1 MKAEIFSKDTQAI
14 IYGFQVNP
22 IQRMLDFDYACG
34 RTTPSVAAIIDTESD
49 GLHKAFFGKK
59 EILIPIYK
67 DLKRAAIKHPKA
79 DVLINFASFRSAF
92 ESTMEALDISTI
104 NTVVVIAEGVPERKA
119 RIMAQ
124 YAKKLG
130 KMIIGPATV
139 GGIKAGCFKI
149 GNTAGTYENIIE
161 SKLYR
166 PGHVGFVS
174 KSGGLSNECYN
185 IIARNTDGLY
195 EGIAIGGDAYPG
207 STLLEHIL
215 RYEAIPEVK
224 MIAALGEIGGTE
236 EWKIVDALKEGKIKK
251 PLVIW
256 VTGTCA
262 KMFPTEVQFGHA
274 GAKANSDLETAD
286 AKNKALKEAG
296 AIVPDSFEDYGKK
309 IKETYE
315 DLVKK
320 GVIIPTKD
328 FEVPTLPLDY
338 NQLMKEGKLR
348 KATTF
353 ITTIS
358 NDNKEELEYLNITIS
373 KIVESGIGIG
383 GVIGLLWFKRELPE
397 FARKFIETSII
408 LTADHGPAVSGAHNA
423 IVAARAGKDVISSL
437 CSGLLTIG
445 PRFGGAIDDAARYFR
460 KAFIEGMSPEDFVK
474 DMKAKGIKIP
484 GIGHRVKSL
493 TNPDMRVS
501 LLKDF
506 CKKNFKKTSLL
517 DYALEVEK
525 ITTMK
530 KANLILNVDGCI
542 GVSFVDML
550 ESCNFTKEEI
560 DNIIE
565 LGGLNALFVVA
576 RSIGIIGHIFDQKRL
591 KQPLYRTPYD
601 EILYMTDLKDL

>member
-1 MKAEIFSKDTQAI
+1 
-14 IYGFQVNP
+14 
-22 IQRMLDFDYACG
+22 
-34 RTTPSVAAIIDTESD
+34 
-49 GLHKAFFGKK
+49 
-59 EILIPIYK
+59 
-67 DLKRAAIKHPKA
+67 
-79 DVLINFASFRSAF
+79 
-92 ESTMEALDISTI
+92 
-104 NTVVVIAEGVPERKA
+104 
-119 RIMAQ
+119 
-124 YAKKLG
+124 
-130 KMIIGPATV
+130 
-139 GGIKAGCFKI
+139 
-149 GNTAGTYENIIE
+149 
-161 SKLYR
+161 
-166 PGHVGFVS
+166 
-174 KSGGLSNECYN
+174 
-185 IIARNTDGLY
+185 
-195 EGIAIGGDAYPG
+195 
-207 STLLEHIL
+207 
-215 RYEAIPEVK
+215 
-224 MIAALGEIGGTE
+224 
-236 EWKIVDALKEGKIKK
+236 
-251 PLVIW
+251 
-256 VTGTCA
+256 
-262 KMFPTEVQFGHA
+262 MFPTEVQFGHA

-358 NDNKEELEYLNITIS
+358 NDNKEELEYLNIPIS

-501 LLKDF
+501 LLKDSVRKISKNLHYLIMLLKL
-506 CKKNFKKTSLL
+506 KK
-517 DYALEVEK
+517 
-525 ITTMK
+525 
-530 KANLILNVDGCI
+530 
-542 GVSFVDML
+542 
-550 ESCNFTKEEI
+550 
-560 DNIIE
+560 
-565 LGGLNALFVVA
+565 
-576 RSIGIIGHIFDQKRL
+576 
-591 KQPLYRTPYD
+591 
-601 EILYMTDLKDL
+601 